1 MAGLID
7 SPSTGEIWH
16 LTIDDLLAPLPET
29 SRLGGRGPFVINLSA
44 SSAPI
49 AVPAKGIAGYQDAY
63 LYQVQRTEDG
73 RVRYRLRLGPFS
85 NEDDADAALKKVRD
99 DYPSALPATADAD
112 DLRAIATLQAK
123 SPAPSKPLAAK
134 APGSPAPTAIVPP
147 TDRISAAVPTLSQP
161 VPTRP
166 NKRVLPTTLAPSAPT
181 SERKIPVRTP
191 ASAPAPPTPVAA
203 KPVDAVTPTVAS
215 AMPVPTPEQRVPARA
230 AAAVPAA
237 APAAAP
243 VPTPPAVRAPAPS
256 AIAASTHSVVRA
268 TAPAVATA
276 LAPSALPAP
285 SASTPRLAGQFGK
298 RVPDLETTQTIRAL
312 TQLELENDQASRWFA
327 IQLSLSEE
335 AFDPETVPNLDI
347 FSVYRLYCVAGIDQG
362 RIVHALRVGFFSEQ
376 SAAAAVASYLT
387 AFYEKPSIKRVSSAE
402 RDRFTDH
409 PLEPRKDVGAT
420 GKQAVIEI
428 TDERY
433 IREKRIGQTAAK

>member
-1 MAGLID
+1 MAGPID
-7 SPSTGEIWH
+7 TPSTGEIWH

-29 SRLGGRGPFVINLSA
+29 SRLGGPGPFVINLSA

-49 AVPAKGIAGYQDAY
+49 GVPAKDIAGCQHSY

-73 RVRYRLRLGPFS
+73 RVRYRLRLGSFS

-99 DYPSALPATADAD
+99 DYPSALTATADAD

-123 SPAPSKPLAAK
+123 APAPSKPVAAK
-134 APGSPAPTAIVPP
+134 PPGSAAPTAIVPP
-147 TDRISAAVPTLSQP
+147 VPAPPVMQKIADRTPAAVPTLSQP
-161 VPTRP
+161 GPTIP
-166 NKRVLPTTLAPSAPT
+166 KVRVLPTTLAPSAPT
-181 SERKIPVRTP
+181 SQQTIPVRTP
-191 ASAPAPPTPVAA
+191 APAAAPRQPVAA
-203 KPVDAVTPTVAS
+203 KPAGTVTPTVAS
-215 AMPVPTPEQRVPARA
+215 AVPVLTPEQRVPARA
-230 AAAVPAA
+230 PAAALASAPTAAAVPS
-237 APAAAP
+237 PAA
-243 VPTPPAVRAPAPS
+243 TS
-256 AIAASTHSVVRA
+256 AST
-268 TAPAVATA
+268 
-276 LAPSALPAP
+276 PSPVHAP
-285 SASTPRLAGQFGK
+285 SASTPRLARQFGK
-298 RVPDLETTQTIRAL
+298 RVPDLETTQTVRAL

-347 FSVYRLYCVAGIDQG
+347 FSVYRLYSVAGIDQG

-433 IREKRIGQTAAK
+433 IREKRIGQTALK